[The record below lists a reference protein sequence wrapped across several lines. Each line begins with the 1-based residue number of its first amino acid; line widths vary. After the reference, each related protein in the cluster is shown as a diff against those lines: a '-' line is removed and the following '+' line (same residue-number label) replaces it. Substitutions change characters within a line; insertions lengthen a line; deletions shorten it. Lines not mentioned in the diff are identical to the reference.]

1 MTLFLKASQAAV
13 KKAAAL
19 IRGGGT
25 VVFPT
30 ETVYGLG
37 ACALNAKAAAR
48 IFEIKKRP
56 GFDPL
61 IVHVSSIRQAKTLAH
76 VSPAARVLMKRFW
89 PGPLT
94 LVLPKKKIVPDI
106 VTAGLATVALR
117 MPAHPVAMALIKK
130 AGVPI
135 AAPSANRF
143 GFLSPTTA
151 AHARGQLKDGP
162 DMILDGGPARIGVE
176 STVVALVKDS
186 FLILR
191 HGGLPQEAIEL
202 VTGPLDTALKG
213 GKRPAS
219 PGQLLKHYSPRTPLR
234 VINKAPRKLKAGV
247 KYGYLAFKSKP
258 ALRVKHVEILS
269 RSGDLREAAAN
280 LFSHLHK
287 LDSAGT
293 DVILAEAVP
302 AKGLG
307 RAIMDRL
314 KRAAGAA
321 GHKRQATN
329 KGIR

>member
-1 MTLFLKASQAAV
+1 MTFYVKASPAAV
-13 KKAAAL
+13 TKAAAL

-37 ACALNAKAAAR
+37 ASALNAKAAAR

-56 GFDPL
+56 HFDPL
-61 IVHVSSIRQAKTLAH
+61 IVHVESIRQAKTLAR
-76 VSPAARVLMKRFW
+76 VSPKAEALMKRFW

-117 MPAHPVAMALIKK
+117 MPAHRVALSLIRK
-130 AGVPI
+130 AGTPV
-135 AAPSANRF
+135 AAPSANSF
-143 GFLSPTTA
+143 GSLSPTTA
-151 AHARGQLKDGP
+151 AHARGQLKGGP

-176 STVVALVKDS
+176 STVLAHIGGR

-191 HGGLPQEAIEL
+191 HGGLPQEEIER
-202 VTGPLDTALKG
+202 VTGPLNAALKG
-213 GKRPAS
+213 GKRPVS
-219 PGQLLKHYSPRTPLR
+219 PGQLKKHYSPRTPLR
-234 VINKAPRKLKAGV
+234 LIKSAPLKLKAGI
-247 KYGYLAFKSKP
+247 KYGYLAFRSKP
-258 ALRVKHVEILS
+258 ALPVKSAAILS
-269 RSGDLREAAAN
+269 RSRDLTEAAAN

-287 LDSAGT
+287 LDRAGV
-293 DVILAEAVP
+293 DIILAEAVP

-314 KRAAGAA
+314 RRAA
-321 GHKRQATN
+321 R
-329 KGIR
+329 

>member
-1 MTLFLKASQAAV
+1 MTLFVKASPTAIG
-13 KKAAAL
+13 KAATL
-19 IRGGGT
+19 IRDGGT

-37 ACALNAKAAAR
+37 TCAFNAKAAAR

-61 IVHVSSIRQAKTLAH
+61 IVHVSSIRQAKTLAR
-76 VSPAARVLMKRFW
+76 VSPAALALMKRFW

-106 VTAGLATVALR
+106 VTAGLDTVALR

-130 AGVPI
+130 AGVPV

-143 GFLSPTTA
+143 GSLSPTTA
-151 AHARGQLKDGP
+151 AHARDQLKNGP

-176 STVVALVKDS
+176 STVLALIEGA

-191 HGGLPQEAIEL
+191 HGGLAQEEIEL
-202 VTGPLDTALKG
+202 VTGPLDTSLKG
-213 GKRPAS
+213 GKRPIS
-219 PGQLLKHYSPRTPLR
+219 PGQLKRHYSPSTPLR
-234 VINKAPRKLKAGV
+234 VIKKPPLKLKDGL

-258 ALRVKHVEILS
+258 APPVKRVEILS
-269 RSGDLREAAAN
+269 RSGDLTEAAAN
-280 LFSHLHK
+280 LFSHLHR
-287 LDSAGT
+287 LDKAGV
-293 DVILAEAVP
+293 DLILAEAVP

-314 KRAAGAA
+314 RRAA
-321 GHKRQATN
+321 K
-329 KGIR
+329 K